1 MYNEIN
7 SWISFDINKELLLLK
22 NSIKKE
28 DELSCDEIFSAIKYE
43 YTVEATSPDFYEVV
57 LFRDDV
63 IHANN
68 EKQKL
73 YCNNFRL
80 YTPRMYLITLDLSD
94 ENEINKYVHVF
105 EKQNRENSLGLSYT
119 YSRLEDSVWTEEEN
133 IPSEIY
139 NYLHDVVA
147 ENALKEI
154 LEERKQ

>member
-7 SWISFDINKELLLLK
+7 SWISSDINTELLLLK

-28 DELSCDEIFSAIKYE
+28 DELFCDEIFSAIKYK

-63 IHANN
+63 IHAEN
-68 EKQKL
+68 EQQKL

-139 NYLHDVVA
+139 NYLCNEVA
-147 ENALKEI
+147 TNALKEI
-154 LEERKQ
+154 LEERK